1 MPVCRA
7 SPIEDDSEDDE
18 ITETSSP
25 PTTLMNRRMSAK
37 SRQSSMIREQSEW
50 SEGASSTYNS
60 RPNSGVRSRP
70 PSTQSMSNQS
80 NQRSR
85 SLSRV
90 IASGKYTSLQRSTV
104 VRN

>member
-25 PTTLMNRRMSAK
+25 PTTPMNRRMSAK